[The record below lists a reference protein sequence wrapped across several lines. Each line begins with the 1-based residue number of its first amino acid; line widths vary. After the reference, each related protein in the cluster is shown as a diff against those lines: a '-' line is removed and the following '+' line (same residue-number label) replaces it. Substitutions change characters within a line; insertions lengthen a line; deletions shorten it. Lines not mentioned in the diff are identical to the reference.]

1 MRWESIEIL
10 LAPEDHVPFLQF
22 AVRNWG
28 LTNPDDGKPFPVDLP
43 KEAFPSQPDEAIDKW
58 HRECATKLRR
68 ETTPKDENKPS
79 SGIPDGH
86 RVREFYRRHGTREAM
101 AAGMAAGVAGMSAAA
116 AAASAKLRPEADYFA
131 GARPIPA
138 YTHVPP
144 RQPHPPSRQGS
155 GMSPRSPERERYR
168 DHERD
173 RDKDGYTQR
182 HHGSSS
188 DEHRGSAGRRRSLG
202 DYPTPSPHEAAGMS
216 ASAHIPGPVHLD
228 PKGPKHA
235 QPRRHSQ
242 PRHFSSPSDSEEPIS
257 PRTTKRSPVR
267 HYSTHKTLGDPNFT
281 RPAHEAEPVG
291 GAKRVYTAN
300 TPTGGRTPVGIT
312 PINVVPP
319 SPIAMPQTANIPI
332 ADGRMRSSSGSRVD
346 QVPRSRV
353 SHTGFDIRE
362 KLHNIIPGISSHE
375 RHRSGS
381 RGDRDRERDR
391 ERDRDNGRY
400 SREYITGSR
409 LSRSW
414 SNEDGDSEDDDTDGE
429 KERRRRRDYDRDHTR
444 DREKQHRDR
453 TRREREREDR
463 AARDRDRSGRDKDR
477 ERNRRRQR
485 ASSDDENM
493 SPGSRRDTGGS
504 SSSAYHHRPQV
515 PRRVSSHADIDRRH
529 HRDRDLDERYT
540 RRDRDYDREPIVTG
554 VGGRRYPDVL
564 RT

>member
-1 MRWESIEIL
+1 MTLKGFVRWESIEIL

-43 KEAFPSQPDEAIDKW
+43 KEAFPAEPDEAIDKW

-86 RVREFYRRHGTREAM
+86 RVREFYRRHGTREAV

-131 GARPIPA
+131 GARPVPV

-155 GMSPRSPERERYR
+155 GMAPRSPERDRYR
-168 DHERD
+168 DHDRD
-173 RDKDGYTQR
+173 RDRDGYPQR

-188 DEHRGSAGRRRSLG
+188 DEYRSSAGRRRSLG
-202 DYPTPSPHEAAGMS
+202 DYPTPSPHEAAEMS
-216 ASAHIPGPVHLD
+216 ASAHFPGPGHLD
-228 PKGPKHA
+228 PKTSKHA

-242 PRHFSSPSDSEEPIS
+242 PRHYSSPSDSEEPLS
-257 PRTTKRSPVR
+257 PRTTKRSP
-267 HYSTHKTLGDPNFT
+267 HSSTHKSLGDPNFT
-281 RPAHEAEPVG
+281 RPPVEAEAIG

-300 TPTGGRTPVGIT
+300 TPTGGRTPVGVT

-319 SPIAMPQTANIPI
+319 SPIATPQTANSPLME
-332 ADGRMRSSSGSRVD
+332 GRMRSSSGSRVD
-346 QVPRSRV
+346 QVPRRRV

-381 RGDRDRERDR
+381 RGER
-391 ERDRDNGRY
+391 ERDRDSARY
-400 SREYITGSR
+400 SREYIPGSR
-409 LSRSW
+409 LSRTW
-414 SNEDGDSEDDDTDGE
+414 SNEDDDSGDDDTDGGRD
-429 KERRRRRDYDRDHTR
+429 RRRRKDYERDYTRDR
-444 DREKQHRDR
+444 DREKQERDR
-453 TRREREREDR
+453 TRRQREREDR
-463 AARDRDRSGRDKDR
+463 AARDRERSGHDRDR
-477 ERNRRRQR
+477 ERTRRRQR
-485 ASSDDENM
+485 ASSDDENI
-493 SPGSRRDTGGS
+493 SPGSVRDRGS
-504 SSSAYHHRPQV
+504 SSSTAYYHRPHV

-529 HRDRDLDERYT
+529 HRDRDLDERYM
-540 RRDRDYDREPIVTG
+540 RRDRDYEREPIVTG